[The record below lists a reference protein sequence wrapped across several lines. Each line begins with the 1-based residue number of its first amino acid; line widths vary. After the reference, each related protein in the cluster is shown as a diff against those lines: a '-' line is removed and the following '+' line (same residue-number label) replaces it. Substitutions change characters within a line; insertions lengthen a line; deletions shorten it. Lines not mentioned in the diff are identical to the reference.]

1 MSGYQVLVIVVCI
14 FIFLFD
20 GFDVAV
26 IAFAS
31 NPLAEY
37 FNLNEEALGL
47 LLGLDYVG
55 VVLGSVLIAP
65 LSDKFGRRS
74 VLLVNLAVLAVGVY
88 GTSLA
93 KDVYVFGFFRQVS
106 GLAAGAI
113 LPIALS
119 LGNESVFNP
128 RHKNVTVALLTL
140 SGPFG
145 GIIAGAATNIL
156 APQHGWQAIFVFGGI
171 MLGVIFLV
179 SLFVL
184 PYSVEFLSKRRKE
197 GDLEKVNQIR
207 KKMKLELLQALP
219 EVEEQGKVGVG
230 KILSPQYLQSSI
242 LLWVVFSLL
251 MFSLQ
256 FIFKWTPKIL
266 TNEGMAMLDANKIT
280 MGLILGGI
288 IGIIFMGRMSG
299 RYPLKNLVAAAFIF
313 GAVVALGFVVAGNTF
328 GVLFVLAFL
337 IGSSLQACYAGMNI
351 SAVRIYDTKS
361 RSTGTGWMMGI
372 GKIGGILGPMA
383 AGLMF
388 GAGQGKFMVVLL
400 LFAVPF
406 VLAAVIYRMIKA
418 KEITEVPA
426 SLK

>member
-1 MSGYQVLVIVVCI
+1 MSGYQALVIIVCV

-37 FNLNEEALGL
+37 FQLNEEALGL

-55 VVLGSVLIAP
+55 VVLGSVVIAP
-65 LSDKFGRRS
+65 LSDRFGRRS

-88 GTSLA
+88 CTSLA
-93 KDVYVFGFFRQVS
+93 NDVYVFAIFRQIS

-119 LGNESVFNP
+119 LGNESVFSP
-128 RHKNVTVALLTL
+128 KHKNVTVALLTL

-156 APQHGWQAIFVFGGI
+156 APQYGWQSIFVFGGI
-171 MLGVIFLV
+171 MLGVIFIV
-179 SLFVL
+179 SWLVL
-184 PYSVEFLSKRRKE
+184 PHSVEFLSKRRAE
-197 GDLEKVNQIR
+197 GDLERVNKIR
-207 KKMKLELLQALP
+207 RKMKVEELDALP
-219 EVEEQGKVGVG
+219 EIETDTKVGVKG
-230 KILSPQYLQSSI
+230 ILSAQYLRSSV

-266 TNEGMAMLDANKIT
+266 TKQGMEMLDANKIT

-288 IGIIFMGRMSG
+288 VGIIFMGRMSS
-299 RYPLKNLVAAAFIF
+299 RYPLKNLVAGAFIF
-313 GAVVALGFVVAGNTF
+313 GALVSIGFVSVGTTF
-328 GVLFVLAFL
+328 GLLFGFAFL
-337 IGSSLQACYAGMNI
+337 VGSSLQACYAGMNI
-351 SAVRIYDTKS
+351 SAMRIYDTQA

-372 GKIGGILGPMA
+372 GKIGGILGPMV
-383 AGLMF
+383 AGVLF
-388 GAGQGKFMVVLL
+388 GAGYGKFAVVIL
-400 LFAVPF
+400 LFVVPF
-406 VLAAVIYRMIKA
+406 ILGAMIYRMIQA
-418 KEITEVPA
+418 REITKSVQE
-426 SLK
+426 K